1 MTPAPTAM
9 GSAAF
14 DLNVAASA
22 RAVSALGF
30 TRGSPVS
37 MTGSQAASRSEAKSD
52 ATRLPATFQV

>member
-9 GSAAF
+9 GRAAA
-14 DLNVAASA
+14 DLTVAAMA

-37 MTGSQAASRSEAKSD
+37 MTGSQAASPSAASSD
-52 ATRLPATFQV
+52 ATLRPATFQV